1 MVPLEFLLI
10 NGAKLDTKDDRGQSA
25 LHHATL
31 LGHTGYVT
39 SADDSLCAQC
49 FLISTQIDLFNICH
63 FFTFGGFITN
73 NRNTKFYMSL
83 ISQTQ
88 ESGKGTLCEKNYER
102 YV

>member
-39 SADDSLCAQC
+39 PADYRLCAQC
-49 FLISTQIDLFNICH
+49 FIIPTQIYLFNICH
-63 FFTFGGFITN
+63 FVTFGGFITN
-73 NRNTKFYMSL
+73 NHNTK
-83 ISQTQ
+83 
-88 ESGKGTLCEKNYER
+88 C
-102 YV
+102 